1 MTRAR
6 YIRLPAVC
14 SLVATFGTSAF
25 ALNPQPL
32 PPGEHASYASAKFAA
47 TGRTTAVY
55 RANGQHAPRQA

>member
-14 SLVATFGTSAF
+14 SLVATFGTCAF
-25 ALNPQPL
+25 ALDRL

-47 TGRTTAVY
+47 TGRTATVY
-55 RANGQHAPRQA
+55 RANGQHMPKQT